1 MFGFNINMQVQFN
14 QYRYNNYYNV
24 NSSTPVSFK
33 AKVNTMPEKLNILLA
48 ETKKLYKNKQ
58 NVGIRDFSSIIE
70 KISPITKIKY
80 FSEIPLGSNI
90 SPRTGAYF
98 SQRSNIDF
106 QRNEIKFDDKVI
118 YLNFNNQTSQSKLK
132 LFADFVHE
140 ATHIAQEEATDRVTT
155 ADFIKKFLSSPVSII
170 EKDNSLLTGVQG
182 FKSVEYNILLPLIDA
197 WRKTDDLPRE
207 VMHTDKKILDM
218 IYKSQTNLS
227 TQEYIKAVT
236 VDILK
241 QLKTKLPYANENYVL
256 RYIRKKAGQEK
267 EAYQISLDFL
277 KDILNIK
284 GHTDLDYRILLYDE
298 FEKAIDSMLK

>member
-1 MFGFNINMQVQFN
+1 
-14 QYRYNNYYNV
+14 
-24 NSSTPVSFK
+24 
-33 AKVNTMPEKLNILLA
+33 
-48 ETKKLYKNKQ
+48 
-58 NVGIRDFSSIIE
+58 
-70 KISPITKIKY
+70 
-80 FSEIPLGSNI
+80 
-90 SPRTGAYF
+90 
-98 SQRSNIDF
+98 
-106 QRNEIKFDDKVI
+106 
-118 YLNFNNQTSQSKLK
+118 
-132 LFADFVHE
+132 
-140 ATHIAQEEATDRVTT
+140 
-155 ADFIKKFLSSPVSII
+155 
-170 EKDNSLLTGVQG
+170 
-182 FKSVEYNILLPLIDA
+182 
-197 WRKTDDLPRE
+197 
-207 VMHTDKKILDM
+207 M

>member
-1 MFGFNINMQVQFN
+1 MQIQA
-14 QYRYNNYYNV
+14 
-24 NSSTPVSFK
+24 TL
-33 AKVNTMPEKLNILLA
+33 E
-48 ETKKLYKNKQ
+48 
-58 NVGIRDFSSIIE
+58 
-70 KISPITKIKY
+70 
-80 FSEIPLGSNI
+80 
-90 SPRTGAYF
+90 
-98 SQRSNIDF
+98 
-106 QRNEIKFDDKVI
+106 
-118 YLNFNNQTSQSKLK
+118 
-132 LFADFVHE
+132 FADISNKTYIRNLISKNDLKNIFWIDPYFYK
-140 ATHIAQEEATDRVTT
+140 TMQ
-155 ADFIKKFLSSPVSII
+155 
-170 EKDNSLLTGVQG
+170 
-182 FKSVEYNILLPLIDA
+182 VEYNILLPLIDA

>member
-70 KISPITKIKY
+70 KISPTTKIKY